1 MSSSSP
7 AQTWLITGSSSGIGL
22 SLARILLARGHNVIA
37 TSRNPSQTPEYVKE
51 IESTGRGKWLALDV
65 TADTATIITT
75 IDRAHELFG
84 KIDVLVNNAGY
95 SVVGAAEQI
104 PEDKAKA
111 QFEVNFWGAIRVTQ
125 ATLPIMRAQRSGT
138 IVMISSIAG
147 IQAMPSCAIYAS
159 SKYALEG
166 WSESLAQEI
175 APLGIRVL
183 VVEPGMFRTNFLG
196 SNAMQVEPA
205 SGDYKGGPADTFLQR
220 FGSTHG
226 KQAGDAAKACER
238 IINNIERGL
247 SKHDLGKIETLRL
260 PLGQDCYDRIVSKM
274 GRLNKNWSNTR
285 EEALGLQID
294 E

>member
-1 MSSSSP
+1 MSSSSS
-7 AQTWLITGSSSGIGL
+7 AQTWLITGSSSGFGL
-22 SLARILLARGHNVIA
+22 SFARVLLARGHNVIA
-37 TSRNPSQTPEYVKE
+37 TSRNPSQTPEYVE
-51 IESTGRGKWLALDV
+51 EVESTGRGKWLALDV
-65 TADTATIITT
+65 TADTATMNTT
-75 IDRAHELFG
+75 INRAHKLFG

-95 SVVGAAEQI
+95 SVMGAAEQI

-111 QFEVNFWGAIRVTQ
+111 QFEVNFWGAVRVTQ

-147 IQAMPSCAIYAS
+147 VQAMPSCAIYAA

-175 APLGIRVL
+175 APLAIRVL
-183 VVEPGMFRTNFLG
+183 VVEPGVFRTNFLG
-196 SNAMQVEPA
+196 SNAMQVGPV
-205 SGDYKGGPADTFLQR
+205 SGDYKDGPVDTFLQKFR
-220 FGSTHG
+220 SAHG

-238 IINNIERGL
+238 VVNNVERGL
-247 SKHDLGKIETLRL
+247 SKDVLGKVETLRL
-260 PLGQDCYDRIVSKM
+260 PLGEDCYDRVMTKM
-274 GRLNKNWSNTR
+274 GWLNENWSNTK